1 MAEPYS
7 HPGSAQ
13 VYDAVY
19 AEHHPY
25 AGGAATVLE
34 FVRKAGDGRDPK
46 SMSLLDVGCGTG
58 RHLELLAGEFGSV
71 AGLDLSEVQLAAAAE
86 RLGPGIPLYHGDMLA
101 LGSVLGARPGA
112 GRPASFDV
120 MLCLHSS
127 IAYLAGAE
135 ELTTA
140 IGEMAGLLAPGG
152 TLIVEPW
159 LRPDAYR
166 SFGVITYFIDR
177 PDLKVA
183 RMCLSDREGDVSVL
197 DMHHLVARP
206 DGIEHYVEE
215 HRLRMF
221 TEAEFERAFRAAGLG
236 ARFDPDGIDTVG
248 RGLWVAGKPA

>member
-1 MAEPYS
+1 
-7 HPGSAQ
+7 
-13 VYDAVY
+13 
-19 AEHHPY
+19 
-25 AGGAATVLE
+25 
-34 FVRKAGDGRDPK
+34 
-46 SMSLLDVGCGTG
+46 
-58 RHLELLAGEFGSV
+58 
-71 AGLDLSEVQLAAAAE
+71 
-86 RLGPGIPLYHGDMLA
+86 
-101 LGSVLGARPGA
+101 
-112 GRPASFDV
+112 

-152 TLIVEPW
+152 TLIIEPW

-206 DGIEHYVEE
+206 DGIEHYVEG

-221 TEAEFERAFRAAGLG
+221 TEAEFDRAFRAAGLE
-236 ARFDPDGIDTVG
+236 ARFDPDGIDAVG